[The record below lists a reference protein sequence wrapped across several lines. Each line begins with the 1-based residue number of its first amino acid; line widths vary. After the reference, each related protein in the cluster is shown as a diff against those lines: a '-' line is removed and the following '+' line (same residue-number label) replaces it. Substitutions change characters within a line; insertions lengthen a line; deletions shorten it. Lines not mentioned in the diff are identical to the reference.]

1 MSQEDLPRFFALP
14 INPPAVELPA
24 AEAHHALNVLR
35 LRAGMEVEVFDGQGA
50 HAVGR
55 ISHAR
60 HGQVTVT
67 VLRVDPPTCRPE
79 PVVHLAFAVPKGKRL
94 DWLLEKATELGAASL
109 QPVVFQRSV
118 AGGEELSEGK
128 RDRWLT
134 HCIAAAKQ
142 CGLDFLPAIRDTINV
157 VELCKSSAVPAGED
171 QVLQLLGD
179 IEPDAVPFAAAL
191 ADVPPGAEVRL
202 LVGPEGGVTPQE
214 RALALAAGFRPVRL
228 GSTTLRVETAALALL
243 AATVGMYR

>member
-128 RDRWLT
+128 RLFENQGCRGCHKLNGVGGTIGPDLSLEGANHRAPEWL
-134 HCIAAAKQ
+134 
-142 CGLDFLPAIRDTINV
+142 
-157 VELCKSSAVPAGED
+157 E
-171 QVLQLLGD
+171 
-179 IEPDAVPFAAAL
+179 
-191 ADVPPGAEVRL
+191 
-202 LVGPEGGVTPQE
+202 
-214 RALALAAGFRPVRL
+214 
-228 GSTTLRVETAALALL
+228 STS
-243 AATVGMYR
+243 